1 MLRKSPI
8 YLIAVL
14 VLSACT
20 SEGEICDC
28 WKELV
33 TKEGNRKISEGC
45 EYILEMS
52 HDEIT
57 AEAGPDCVEEINKLL
72 FDDDDIEFEE
82 EIDENAM
89 IEQGDY

>member
-1 MLRKSPI
+1 MFKKSSI
-8 YLIAVL
+8 YLFAVL
-14 VLSACT
+14 FLSACT
-20 SEGEICDC
+20 SEGDICDC

-33 TKEGNRKISEGC
+33 TKEGNRNMSEGC

-57 AEAGPDCVEEINKLL
+57 AEAGPACVEEINKLL